1 MSDEIRAQ
9 LKSLNER
16 RMSLLR
22 DLSKLDHEI
31 QSCKAKLSPPPIKTS
46 REFVCHCHLRFDWWL
61 SLLDHILENSGDPLH
76 YDDGEI
82 IDGKHIVRNTTIVGN
97 PISRKQAASK
107 FDANTVD
114 VDDLA

>member
-1 MSDEIRAQ
+1 MSDEIKAQ

-16 RMSLLR
+16 RVDLLR
-22 DLSKLDHEI
+22 QLSKLDHEI
-31 QSCKAKLSPPPIKTS
+31 QNCQSKLSPPPTKIS
-46 REFVCHCHLRFDWWL
+46 RQFVCHCHLRFDWWL
-61 SLLDHILENSGDPLH
+61 SLLDHLMENSGDVNH

-107 FDANTVD
+107 FDATTVD